1 MAEIILSHVSKR
13 YGKGHGPFAVKD
25 LSLRIRD
32 KEFMVFLGPSG
43 CGKTSTLRMIAG
55 LEEIT
60 EGNLFFDEKHVS
72 DMPPQARDIAMAFE
86 NYALYPT
93 LAVRDNIAFPLKIR
107 HWLQSR
113 INEKVAWVAKAVQ
126 ITDILHRRPFELSGG
141 QQQRVSLAR
150 AIVREPQAFLFDEP
164 LSHLDTKQ
172 RQAMRAEIKRLHA
185 RFQKTMIY
193 VTHDQNEAM
202 ALADRIAVMNQAEL
216 QQVGTPEEI
225 LNNPAN
231 AFVAGFVGEPAM
243 NFLDVEIKME
253 TGGTAWIGY
262 AGCCLANLPG
272 APNPRALMVPLQ
284 AGIRPHRIEFSE
296 TRIRATDLAAEVS
309 TYESLG
315 ERGVLTVHLRSQDLT
330 ILTRP
335 DQTFRKAQPLWI
347 HCPLEH
353 MYFFSKETGKRLH
366 LGSLNSPPGTGSA
379 PDDARKCG

>member
-1 MAEIILSHVSKR
+1 VAKIILSHVSKR
-13 YGKGHGPFAVKD
+13 YSKGAGPLAVND
-25 LSLRIRD
+25 LSLHIRD

-60 EGNLFFDEKHVS
+60 GGNISFNDKRVDGL
-72 DMPPQARDIAMAFE
+72 PPQSRDIAMAFE

-93 LAVRDNIAFPLKIR
+93 LVVKENIEFPLKIR
-107 HWLQSR
+107 RWPQSR
-113 INEKVAWVAKAVQ
+113 IDEKVASVAKAVQ
-126 ITDILHRRPFELSGG
+126 ITDILERKPFELSGG

-172 RQAMRAEIKRLHA
+172 RQGMRTLIKKLHSQL
-185 RFQKTMIY
+185 RKTTIY

-202 ALADRIAVMNQAEL
+202 ALADRIAIMHQGEL

-243 NFLDVEIKME
+243 NFLDVEIRGE
-253 TGGTAWIGY
+253 DGRAAWISH
-262 AGCCLANLPG
+262 AGCRLADLPRTLSP
-272 APNPRALMVPLQ
+272 ASRRVSSVPLQ
-284 AGIRPHRIEFSE
+284 AGIRPHHIVFFE
-296 TRIRATDLAAEVS
+296 TRMRDTDLAAEVG

-315 ERGVLTVHLRSQDLT
+315 ERGVLTVHLQSQDVT
-330 ILTRP
+330 ILTAP
-335 DQTFRKAQPLWI
+335 DQTFRKTQPLWL
-347 HCPLEH
+347 HFPMHH
-353 MYFFSKETGKRLH
+353 MHFFSKETGKRFH
-366 LGSLNSPPGTGSA
+366 LDD
-379 PDDARKCG
+379 PDRRMTS

>member
-32 KEFMVFLGPSG
+32 REFMVFLGPSG

-60 EGNLFFDEKHVS
+60 EGNLSFDDQHVN
-72 DMPPQARDIAMAFE
+72 DLPPQSRDVAMAFE

-93 LAVRDNIAFPLKIR
+93 LAVKDNIEFPLKIR
-107 HWLQSR
+107 RWPQSR
-113 INEKVAWVAKAVQ
+113 IDEKVDWVAKAVQ
-126 ITDILHRRPFELSGG
+126 ITDILQRRPFELSGG

-172 RQAMRAEIKRLHA
+172 RQVMRAVIKRLHSQL
-185 RFQKTMIY
+185 RKTMIY

-202 ALADRIAVMNQAEL
+202 ALADRIAVMHQAEL
-216 QQVGTPEEI
+216 QQVGTPWEI
-225 LNNPAN
+225 LNDPAN

-243 NFLDVEIKME
+243 NLLDVEIRME
-253 TGGTAWIGY
+253 DGEPAWIAH
-262 AGCCLANLPG
+262 AGCRLADLPG
-272 APNPRALMVPLQ
+272 TLNPACRQALAAPLQ
-284 AGIRPHRIEFSE
+284 AGIRPHHIEFSE
-296 TRIRATDLAAEVS
+296 TRMRATDLAAEVG

-315 ERGVLTVHLRSQDLT
+315 ERGVLTVHLQSQDVT
-330 ILTRP
+330 ILTPP
-335 DQTFRKAQPLWI
+335 DQTFCKAQPLWV

-353 MYFFSKETGKRLH
+353 MYFFSKETGKRFH
-366 LGSLNSPPGTGSA
+366 LDFLDRRATS
-379 PDDARKCG
+379 

>member
-1 MAEIILSHVSKR
+1 MAEIILDHVSKR

-25 LSLRIRD
+25 LSLHIRD

-43 CGKTSTLRMIAG
+43 CGKTSILRMIAG

-60 EGNLFFDEKHVS
+60 EGKLSFDDKHVN
-72 DMPPQARDIAMAFE
+72 DLPPQARDIAMAFE

-93 LAVRDNIAFPLKIR
+93 ITVRDNIAFPLKIR
-107 HWLQSR
+107 HWPQSR
-113 INEKVAWVAKAVQ
+113 IDEKVAWAAKAVQ

-164 LSHLDTKQ
+164 LSHLDMKQ
-172 RQAMRAEIKRLHA
+172 RQVMRAEIKRLHSQL
-185 RFQKTMIY
+185 QKTMIY

-202 ALADRIAVMNQAEL
+202 ALADRIAVIHQAEL

-225 LNNPAN
+225 VNDPAN

-243 NFLDVEIKME
+243 NFMDME
-253 TGGTAWIGY
+253 FRMEDGGPAWLAY
-262 AGCCLANLPG
+262 AGCRLADLPG
-272 APNPRALMVPLQ
+272 TLDPANRRALLTPLQ
-284 AGIRPHRIEFSE
+284 AGIRPQHIEFSE
-296 TRIRATDLAAEVS
+296 ARMRVTDLAAEVG

-315 ERGVLTVHLRSQDLT
+315 ERGVLTVRLKSQDLA
-330 ILTRP
+330 ILTPP

-353 MYFFSKETGKRLH
+353 MYFFSKKTGERIH
-366 LGSLNSPPGTGSA
+366 LNSLSRRLTL
-379 PDDARKCG
+379 